1 MADILYAGCA
11 RLVQHLFTRLDTV
24 ISTGVAKT
32 PQPHTPSPSDRHPH
46 LDLFRS
52 IKRSLS
58 LPRARSSLWKV
69 MHATGDILFIAMANI
84 CDIGRR

>member
-11 RLVQHLFTRLDTV
+11 GLVQHLFTRLDTV

-32 PQPHTPSPSDRHPH
+32 PQRHTHFTLGSASPPRFIP
-46 LDLFRS
+46 FNQT
-52 IKRSLS
+52 LS
-58 LPRARSSLWKV
+58 FPPPRTVVPWKV

-84 CDIGRR
+84 CDIGKR